1 MARLEHF
8 MTIIGARNNEQIYW
22 NKFEGSFI
30 RGMYGLC
37 IMGDRHYT
45 YYDGMAILVVVD
57 GLPIYVKIKLKES
70 WNERKNKNNRRNIQE
85 RWST

>member
-1 MARLEHF
+1 MARSKYF

-30 RGMYGLC
+30 CGMYGLC
-37 IMGDRHYT
+37 IMGDRYYT

-57 GLPIYVKIKLKES
+57 GLPRYATI
-70 WNERKNKNNRRNIQE
+70 N
-85 RWST
+85 

>member
-1 MARLEHF
+1 
-8 MTIIGARNNEQIYW
+8 
-22 NKFEGSFI
+22 
-30 RGMYGLC
+30 MYGLY
-37 IMGDRHYT
+37 IMGDRYYT

-70 WNERKNKNNRRNIQE
+70 WNERRNKNNRRNIQE